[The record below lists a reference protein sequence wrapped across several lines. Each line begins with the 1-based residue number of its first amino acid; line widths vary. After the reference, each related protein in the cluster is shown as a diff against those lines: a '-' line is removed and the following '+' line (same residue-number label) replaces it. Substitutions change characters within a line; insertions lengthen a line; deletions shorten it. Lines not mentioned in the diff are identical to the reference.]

1 MIRNFFNK
9 GGGGDVTNDTEPQDT
24 DITNIEDIHDNAET
38 EASQENQQPQQQSLR
53 ESELTNKLIRLQAD
67 FDNFRKRSLAG
78 RAEAREEA
86 RREVILDLL
95 PVYDNFLR
103 AMSHAAE
110 MEDYGALHTGIESIL
125 QQLREVLS
133 RHGCIEIDAQPGTT
147 FDPNLHDATGTL
159 EGTAEQQ
166 GSIAQELVKGFLLNA
181 SVIRPAQ
188 VIVYTSSE

>member
-1 MIRNFFNK
+1 M
-9 GGGGDVTNDTEPQDT
+9 TNDTEPQDT

-133 RHGCIEIDAQPGTT
+133 RHGCTEIDAQPGTT